1 MYFSEILKAASGGG
15 GQLAVQV
22 PDSWAQGRT
31 VFGGLQAAIALRA
44 MRTLVAETPL
54 RTLQVTFIAPV
65 PPGQVRVEA
74 RLLRAGKSASQVE
87 ARIFDGEHLACLAVA
102 VFGAARESVVSVT
115 PAPPA
120 IARSAEQI
128 KPVPYIGGLLPAFL
142 QHAEMR
148 WARGSVPF
156 SGGGETRAQL
166 WVRFPGDPV
175 VDECTVLGLA
185 DIIPP
190 LGLGF
195 LRKPAPGSSM
205 TWTLDFIG
213 HDFSGDGPWLV
224 DGELTAARDGYLSQT
239 LSLWS
244 PQMKP
249 VALSRQAMVVF
260 G

>member
-1 MYFSEILKAASGGG
+1 MRFSQILAAMRGDAGRWT
-15 GQLAVQV
+15 AQV
-22 PDSWAQGRT
+22 PESWAQGRT
-31 VFGGLQAAIALRA
+31 IFGGLQAAIALRA
-44 MRTLVAETPL
+44 MRALVADVPL

-65 PPGQVRVEA
+65 PPGPVGVEV

-87 ARIFDGEHLACLAVA
+87 ARIYDGSQLACMAVA
-102 VFGAARESVVSVT
+102 VFGAARESTVAVT

-120 IARSAEQI
+120 IARPADQI
-128 KPVPYIGGLLPAFL
+128 RPVPYVAGLLPVFL

-156 SGGGETRAQL
+156 SGGGDTRAQL

-175 VDECTVLGLA
+175 VDEGTVLGLA

-195 LRKPAPGSSM
+195 LKKPTPGSSM

-213 HDFSGDGPWLV
+213 HDFSGDGAWLV

-239 LSLWS
+239 LTLWS

-249 VALSRQAMVVF
+249 VALSRQSMVVF